1 MSHNKIK
8 VAGQEPNSSGV
19 ITIALNNLSDVTASS
34 PSESDILQY
43 SSGAWVTNSLASV
56 SSSAEYLLIGQ
67 GESNGYNNSTT
78 DTTISN
84 NDILNFYD
92 TAPKNTLSGA
102 SVVNYLATNWIT
114 GVTLPAGT
122 YWVLTT
128 FRVEFS
134 ASGLLGFRWKTDGG
148 SSLSNI
154 AYIGESFGGVAGTTS
169 TISTIINLSSSDTIE
184 LNASDVSNID
194 LITAPDGSHPQG
206 NTPSEFSS
214 ALFIK
219 LE

>member
-43 SSGAWVTNSLASV
+43 SSGAWVTNALASV

-67 GESNGYNNSTT
+67 GESNDYSNSTT

-84 NDILNFYD
+84 NDILSFYD

-102 SVVNYLATNWIT
+102 SVVNYLATDWIT

-122 YWVLTT
+122 YWALTT

-184 LNASDVSNID
+184 LNASDVLNID
-194 LITAPDGSHPQG
+194 LIADQG

>member
-8 VAGQEPNSSGV
+8 VAGQEPDSSGS
-19 ITIALNNLSDVTASS
+19 ITVALNDLSNVSASS

-43 SSGAWVTNSLASV
+43 SSGSWSTAALASV
-56 SSSAEYLLIGQ
+56 SSAAEYLLIGQ
-67 GESNGYNNSTT
+67 GESNAYSNSTT
-78 DTTISN
+78 DSTISN
-84 NDILNFYD
+84 GDILNFYD

-102 SVVNYLATNWIT
+102 SVVNYLATDWIT

-128 FRVEFS
+128 YRVEFS
-134 ASGLLGFRWKTDGG
+134 ASGLLGFRWQTDAGGNKT
-148 SSLSNI
+148 NI
-154 AYIGESFGGVAGTTS
+154 AYIGEDFAGVAGTTS
-169 TISTIINLSSSDTIE
+169 TISAIINLSSSDTIE

-194 LITAPDGSHPQG
+194 LIADQG

>member
-8 VAGQEPNSSGV
+8 VAGQEPDANGS
-19 ITIALNNLSDVTASS
+19 ITVALNDLSNVSASS

-43 SSGAWVTNSLASV
+43 SSGSWSTAALASV
-56 SSSAEYLLIGQ
+56 SSAAEYLLIGQ
-67 GESNGYNNSTT
+67 GESNAYGNSTT

-84 NDILNFYD
+84 GDILNFYD

-102 SVVNYLATNWIT
+102 SVVNYLATDWIT

-128 FRVEFS
+128 YRVKFA
-134 ASGLLGFRWKTDGG
+134 ASGLLGFRWQTDAGGNKT
-148 SSLSNI
+148 NI
-154 AYIGESFGGVAGTTS
+154 AYIGEDFSGVAGTTS
-169 TISTIINLSSSDTIE
+169 TISAIINLSSSDTIE
-184 LNASDVSNID
+184 LNASDVSQVDFI
-194 LITAPDGSHPQG
+194 ASQG
-206 NTPSEFSS
+206 TIPSEFSS

>member
-1 MSHNKIK
+1 MSPNKIK
-8 VAGQEPNSSGV
+8 VAGQEPDASGS
-19 ITIALNNLSDVTASS
+19 ITVALNDLSNVSASS

-43 SSGAWVTNSLASV
+43 SSGSWSTAALASV
-56 SSSAEYLLIGQ
+56 SSAAEYLLIGQ
-67 GESNGYNNSTT
+67 GESNAYSNSTT

-84 NDILNFYD
+84 GDILNFYD

-102 SVVNYLATNWIT
+102 SVVNYLATDWIT

-128 FRVEFS
+128 YRVEFS
-134 ASGLLGFRWKTDGG
+134 ASGLLGFRWQTDAGGNKT
-148 SSLSNI
+148 NI

-169 TISTIINLSSSDTIE
+169 TISAIINLSSSDTIE

>member
-19 ITIALNNLSDVTASS
+19 ITVALDNLSNVTASS
-34 PSESDILQY
+34 PNENDILQY
-43 SSGAWVTNSLASV
+43 SSGSWSTSALASV

-67 GESNGYNNSTT
+67 GESNAYSNSTT

-84 NDILNFYD
+84 GDILNFYD

-102 SVVNYLATNWIT
+102 SVVNYLATDWIT

-128 FRVEFS
+128 YRVEFS
-134 ASGLLGFRWKTDGG
+134 ASGLLGFRWQTDAGGNKT
-148 SSLSNI
+148 NI
-154 AYIGESFGGVAGTTS
+154 AYIGENFGGVAGTTS
-169 TISTIINLSSSDTIE
+169 TISAIINLSSSDTIE

-194 LITAPDGSHPQG
+194 LIADQG